1 MYRELLKK
9 RNMVSEEEKEDN
21 LVILR
26 KKYSGHHN
34 LKQESEIEKGYVLG
48 PGITLLDLYPEGS

>member
-1 MYRELLKK
+1 
-9 RNMVSEEEKEDN
+9 MVSEEEKEDN